1 MNFQKN
7 VLFLLLLLFIVK
19 LMLQCFADNFSKHK
33 SMNPVSRLFPIRNAY
48 MLSWVSVNDY
58 LV

>member
-1 MNFQKN
+1 
-7 VLFLLLLLFIVK
+7 
-19 LMLQCFADNFSKHK
+19 MLQCFADNFSKHK